1 MFNNQI
7 TSQMTR
13 KTLKDLI
20 DEGIREIYIKSY
32 GYVELSLLGST
43 WQPFGNKARYIRFVI
58 EGYGDYTSRTCFF
71 DDEEPALD
79 DIFVLKGDKRV
90 SQRDFDLA
98 CREAN

>member
-1 MFNNQI
+1 MEE
-7 TSQMTR
+7 

-20 DEGIREIYIKSY
+20 DEGVREIYIRSY

-43 WQPFGNKARYIRFVI
+43 WQPFGNKARYIRFVV
-58 EGYGDYTSRTCFF
+58 EGYGDYNSRTFFF

-79 DIFVLKGDKRV
+79 DLFVLKEDKWV

-98 CREAN
+98 CRG

>member
-1 MFNNQI
+1 MEE
-7 TSQMTR
+7 

-20 DEGIREIYIKSY
+20 DEGVREIYIRSY

-43 WQPFGNKARYIRFVI
+43 WQPFGNKARYIRFVV
-58 EGYGDYTSRTCFF
+58 EGYGDYTSRIFFF

-79 DIFVLKGDKRV
+79 DVFVLKEDKWV

-98 CREAN
+98 CRG

>member
-1 MFNNQI
+1 MEK
-7 TSQMTR
+7 MA
-13 KTLKDLI
+13 LKDLI
-20 DEGIREIYIKSY
+20 DEGVREIYIKSY

-58 EGYGDYTSRTCFF
+58 NGYGDYTSRTFIF

-79 DIFVLKGDKRV
+79 DIFVLKDDKWF

-98 CREAN
+98 CRAN

>member
-1 MFNNQI
+1 MEE
-7 TSQMTR
+7 

-20 DEGIREIYIKSY
+20 NEGVREIYIKSY

-43 WQPFGNKARYIRFVI
+43 WQPFGNKARYIRFVV
-58 EGYGDYTSRTCFF
+58 EGYGDYTSRTFFF

-79 DIFVLKGDKRV
+79 DVFVLEGDKWL

-98 CREAN
+98 CRG